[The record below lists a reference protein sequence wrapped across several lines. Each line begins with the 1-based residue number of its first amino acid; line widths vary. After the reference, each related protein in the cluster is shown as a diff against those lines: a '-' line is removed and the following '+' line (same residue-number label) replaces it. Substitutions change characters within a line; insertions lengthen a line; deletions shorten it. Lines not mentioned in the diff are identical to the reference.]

1 MATATK
7 APKAA
12 AAEEATSTVETIRE
26 NVSERAT
33 AAKEAVAERYE
44 TVRDTAS
51 TAASV
56 AKDFGTAYYNG
67 VSTLG
72 KTLFGFAQEFYAET
86 AEHATKT
93 MKAKNLTSVAEL
105 QAAFIQSRIENS
117 ATHGKVFIDVARQ
130 QTEATMKP
138 VIALLNTKSAA

>member
-1 MATATK
+1 MATAKKT
-7 APKAA
+7 AQAA
-12 AAEEATSTVETIRE
+12 SKEAASTVETIRE

-33 AAKEAVAERYE
+33 AAKEAVSERYE
-44 TVRDTAS
+44 TVKDTAG
-51 TAASV
+51 TAAGV
-56 AKDFGTAYYNG
+56 AKDFGTAYYTG
-67 VSTLG
+67 VTTLG
-72 KTLFGFAQEFYAET
+72 KTLFGFAQEFYGEA

-117 ATHGKVFIDVARQ
+117 ATHGKIFIDVARQ

-138 VIALLNTKSAA
+138 VIDLLDGKRAA